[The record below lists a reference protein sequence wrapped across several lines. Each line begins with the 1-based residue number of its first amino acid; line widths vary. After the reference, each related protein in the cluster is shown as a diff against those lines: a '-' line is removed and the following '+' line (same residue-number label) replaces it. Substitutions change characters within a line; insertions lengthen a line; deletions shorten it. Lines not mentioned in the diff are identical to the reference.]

1 MLTHTVAPTRPAPV
15 VLAEPFLAKWM
26 LIGVAVLFLAL
37 FLLLPLAAIFVQAFD
52 SGLAGY
58 WAAISE
64 AEALSAF
71 TLTLIAAS
79 VAVPLN
85 LIFGVAAAW
94 AVTRFSFRGKQLLV
108 ALDRPAL
115 CRVAGRLRPGLRA
128 ALRHA
133 GLLRTVAEPT
143 TTSRSSSPSR
153 GSCSRRCS
161 SACRSSPGS

>member
-26 LIGVAVLFLAL
+26 LISVAVVFLAL
-37 FLLLPLAAIFVQAFD
+37 FLVLPLAAIFVQALD

-85 LIFGVAAAW
+85 LVFGVAAAW

-108 ALDRPAL
+108 ALIDLPL
-115 CRVAGRLRPGLRA
+115 PCR
-128 ALRHA
+128 
-133 GLLRTVAEPT
+133 
-143 TTSRSSSPSR
+143 RSSPAWS
-153 GSCSRRCS
+153 SCCS
-161 SACRSSPGS
+161 SACRASSDRG